1 MIRPQ
6 PRLNARCTLS
16 PSSLPLL
23 ALIMVAGWGGGTA
36 ARDIPED
43 RFARFRQL
51 MAYPSLV
58 KGGAVG
64 ARWLGTAQETIEL
77 PAEDRHLAVELVEV
91 YRIGS
96 VDAVAEWQVLG
107 TVPAAGFDE
116 AGNLYFLDT
125 PARVVVVDPGGNF
138 LGQIGR
144 PGEGP
149 GEFRRPEQLD
159 VLPSGRIVVTDPFV
173 FQVFGSDGVFE
184 RRVSVKVDPSNI
196 SGIGAFVRAASF
208 GARPAHDGAAIFS
221 DGIRKIMRTDLS
233 SEEARID
240 TFVVAWAPPGTEA
253 ISGDFA
259 DMASAALWGLEPPLV
274 FDALPGGGVA
284 FSDSSAYAIKVTGPS
299 GRVLRVLHRP
309 IDPEPATDRVRQA
322 EKDRALAKLGLARDP
337 SGRVPPNIA
346 ALAGVFRAAHARA
359 IEDMQFFP
367 EVPVLHALR
376 TTWEGNLWVQRRG
389 EEPEV
394 DRGPIDVLTPTG
406 RYLGTIDERIRMPD
420 EFGPDGLV
428 VFLEEDEFDVPVIV
442 VKRLPSGI
450 R

>member
-1 MIRPQ
+1 MNR
-6 PRLNARCTLS
+6 TL
-16 PSSLPLL
+16 LPAWLAALL
-23 ALIMVAGWGGGTA
+23 IA
-36 ARDIPED
+36 ADGR
-43 RFARFRQL
+43 
-51 MAYPSLV
+51 
-58 KGGAVG
+58 
-64 ARWLGTAQETIEL
+64 AQETIRL
-77 PAEDRHLAVELVEV
+77 PGEDRPLAAELVEV

-96 VDAVAEWQVLG
+96 VDAVAGWQVLG

-116 AGNLYFLDT
+116 AGNLYFLDA
-125 PARVVVVDPGGNF
+125 PARVVVVDPGGNL
-138 LGQIGR
+138 LGEIGR

-149 GEFRRPEQLD
+149 GEFRKPEQLD
-159 VLPSGRIVVTDPFV
+159 VLPSGRIVVTDSFV
-173 FQVFGSDGVFE
+173 FQVFGADGVFE
-184 RRVSVKVDPSNI
+184 RTASVKVDPSNI

-208 GARPAHDGAAIFS
+208 GARPARDGATIFS

-233 SEEARID
+233 SDEARID
-240 TFVVAWAPPGTEA
+240 TFVEAWAPPGTEG
-253 ISGDFA
+253 IMSGSFS

-299 GRVLRVLHRP
+299 GEVLRVLRRP

-322 EKDRALAKLGLARDP
+322 EKDRELAKLGLSRDP
-337 SGRVPPNIA
+337 SGRVPPDIQ
-346 ALAGVFRAAHARA
+346 ALAGAFRAAHARA

-394 DRGPIDVLTPTG
+394 GRGPIDVLTPTG
-406 RYLGTIDERIRMPD
+406 RYLGTVDQRMRMPD

-442 VKRLPSGI
+442 VKRLPPGI

>member
-1 MIRPQ
+1 
-6 PRLNARCTLS
+6 
-16 PSSLPLL
+16 
-23 ALIMVAGWGGGTA
+23 MVAGWGGGTA
-36 ARDIPED
+36 AQEIPED
-43 RFARFRQL
+43 RFARFRQH
-51 MAYPSLV
+51 MAFPSLV
-58 KGGAVG
+58 KGGSVG
-64 ARWLGTAQETIEL
+64 ARWLGRAQETIEL
-77 PAEDRHLAVELVEV
+77 PGEDRPLAAELVEV

-96 VDAVAEWQVLG
+96 VDAAAEWQVLG

-116 AGNLYFLDT
+116 AGNLYFLDA
-125 PARVVVVDPGGNF
+125 PARVVVVDPDGNL
-138 LGQIGR
+138 LGEIGR

-159 VLPSGRIVVTDPFV
+159 VLASGRVVVTDSFI
-173 FQVFGSDGVFE
+173 FQIFGAAGVFE
-184 RRVSVKVDPSNI
+184 RTVSVKIDPSNI

-208 GARPAHDGAAIFS
+208 GARPARDGAAIFS
-221 DGIRKIMRTDLS
+221 DGIRKILRTDLS
-233 SEEARID
+233 SDEARID
-240 TFVVAWAPPGTEA
+240 TFVEAWAPPGTEE

-299 GRVLRVLHRP
+299 GEVLRVLRRP
-309 IDPEPATDRVRQA
+309 IDPAPATDRVRQA
-322 EKDRALAKLGLARDP
+322 EKDRELAKLGLARDP
-337 SGRVPPNIA
+337 SGRMPPDMV

-376 TTWEGNLWVQRRG
+376 TTREGNLWVQRRG

-394 DRGPIDVLTPTG
+394 DRGPIDVLMPTG
-406 RYLGTIDERIRMPD
+406 RYLGTIDQRIRMPD

-428 VFLEEDEFDVPVIV
+428 VFLEKDEFDVPVVV
-442 VKRLPSGI
+442 VKRLPPGI

>member
-1 MIRPQ
+1 MTR
-6 PRLNARCTLS
+6 TL
-16 PSSLPLL
+16 LPACLGALL
-23 ALIMVAGWGGGTA
+23 IAPDG
-36 ARDIPED
+36 R
-43 RFARFRQL
+43 
-51 MAYPSLV
+51 
-58 KGGAVG
+58 
-64 ARWLGTAQETIEL
+64 AQETVDL
-77 PAEDRHLAVELVEV
+77 PGEDRPLAAELVEV

-96 VDAVAEWQVLG
+96 VDAAAEWQVLG

-116 AGNLYFLDT
+116 AGNLYFLDA
-125 PARVVVVDPGGNF
+125 PARVVVVDAGGNL
-138 LGQIGR
+138 LGEIGR

-173 FQVFGSDGVFE
+173 FHIFGADGVFE
-184 RRVSVKVDPSNI
+184 RTVSVKVDPSNI
-196 SGIGAFVRAASF
+196 SGIGAFLRAASF
-208 GARPAHDGAAIFS
+208 GARPARDGAGIFS

-233 SEEARID
+233 SDDARID
-240 TFVVAWAPPGTEA
+240 TFVEAWAPPGTEEGV
-253 ISGDFA
+253 SGSLA
-259 DMASAALWGLEPPLV
+259 DMASAVLWGLEPPLV

-284 FSDSSAYAIKVTGPS
+284 FSDSSAYALKVTGPS
-299 GRVLRVLHRP
+299 GDVLRVLRRP

-322 EKDRALAKLGLARDP
+322 EKDRELAKLGLSRDP
-337 SGRVPPNIA
+337 GGQVPPDIQ

-389 EEPEV
+389 EEPDV
-394 DRGPIDVLTPTG
+394 DRGPIDVLTPDG
-406 RYLGTIDERIRMPD
+406 RYLGTLNQQMRMPD

-428 VFLEEDEFDVPVIV
+428 VFLEKDEFDVPVVV
-442 VKRLPSGI
+442 VKRLPPGI

>member
-1 MIRPQ
+1 MNR
-6 PRLNARCTLS
+6 TL
-16 PSSLPLL
+16 LPGCLAALL
-23 ALIMVAGWGGGTA
+23 IAGDG
-36 ARDIPED
+36 R
-43 RFARFRQL
+43 
-51 MAYPSLV
+51 
-58 KGGAVG
+58 
-64 ARWLGTAQETIEL
+64 AQETVEL
-77 PAEDRHLAVELVEV
+77 PGEDRRLAAELVEV

-116 AGNLYFLDT
+116 AGNLYFLDA
-125 PARVVVVDPGGNF
+125 PARVVVVDPGGNL
-138 LGQIGR
+138 LGEIGR

-159 VLPSGRIVVTDPFV
+159 VLPSGRIVVTDSFV
-173 FQVFGSDGVFE
+173 FQIFGADGVFE
-184 RRVSVKVDPSNI
+184 RTVSVKVDPSNI

-208 GARPAHDGAAIFS
+208 GARPARDGAAILS
-221 DGIRKIMRTDLS
+221 DGIRKIVRTDLS
-233 SEEARID
+233 SDEARID
-240 TFVVAWAPPGTEA
+240 TFVEAWAPPGTEEV
-253 ISGDFA
+253 ISG
-259 DMASAALWGLEPPLV
+259 SAADVMSGTVWGFEPPLV
-274 FDALPGGGVA
+274 FDGLAAGGVA
-284 FSDSSAYAIKVTGPS
+284 FSDSSAYAIKVTAPS
-299 GRVLRVLHRP
+299 GEVLRVLRRP
-309 IDPEPATDRVRQA
+309 IDPEPATDRARQA
-322 EKDRALAKLGLARDP
+322 EKDRELAKLGLARDP
-337 SGRVPPNIA
+337 SGRVPPDMV

-406 RYLGTIDERIRMPD
+406 RYLGTIDQRMRMPD

-428 VFLEEDEFDVPVIV
+428 VFLEKDEFDVPVIV
-442 VKRLPSGI
+442 VKRLPPDI

>member
-1 MIRPQ
+1 MTR
-6 PRLNARCTLS
+6 TL
-16 PSSLPLL
+16 LPACLGALL
-23 ALIMVAGWGGGTA
+23 IAPDG
-36 ARDIPED
+36 R
-43 RFARFRQL
+43 
-51 MAYPSLV
+51 
-58 KGGAVG
+58 
-64 ARWLGTAQETIEL
+64 AQETIEL
-77 PAEDRHLAVELVEV
+77 PGEDRPLAAELVEV
-91 YRIGS
+91 YRVGS

-116 AGNLYFLDT
+116 AGNLYFLDA

-149 GEFRRPEQLD
+149 GEFRRAEQLD
-159 VLPSGRIVVTDPFV
+159 VFPSGRIVVTDPFS
-173 FQVFGSDGVFE
+173 FPIFGADGVFE
-184 RRVSVKVDPSNI
+184 RTVSVRVDRSDI
-196 SGIGAFVRAASF
+196 SEIGAFVRAASY
-208 GARPAHDGAAIFS
+208 GARPARDGAAIFS

-240 TFVVAWAPPGTEA
+240 TFVEAWAPAGTEGVV
-253 ISGDFA
+253 SGSVA
-259 DMASAALWGLEPPLV
+259 DVMSGALWGLEPPLL
-274 FDALPGGGVA
+274 FDALPGGGVV

-299 GRVLRVLHRP
+299 GEVLRILRRP
-309 IDPEPATDRVRQA
+309 IDPEPATDGVRQA
-322 EKDRALAKLGLARDP
+322 EKDRELAKLGLARDP
-337 SGRVPPNIA
+337 SGRVPPDMV

-359 IEDMQFFP
+359 IEDMRFFP

-394 DRGPIDVLTPTG
+394 DLGPIDVLTPAG
-406 RYLGTIDERIRMPD
+406 RYLGTIDQRMRMPD

-428 VFLEEDEFDVPVIV
+428 VFLEKDEFDVPVVV
-442 VKRLPSGI
+442 VKRLPPGI